1 MAEGDGIVLKKFLLA
16 LAFGAF
22 LSGPAFAAEKPL
34 LQEGKKT
41 IYERVVSHPG
51 AIMYE
56 DEKATKE
63 VGKPRT
69 FTSFYAYDRKGDMV
83 KVGVSASAS
92 DGWIKASDTT
102 NWPQAITMLF
112 TSRQGREPVL
122 FFRDHKAVEEL
133 CASDGIGE
141 KVKSYLEDINSG
153 NGTPAK
159 DSPVIAAEPSEKEGA
174 VSEDNFYLLPV
185 LEMDNQFGDSGT
197 KLLKVACIDPGSGE
211 GQNKKGKTAPEK
223 PKKDKPMKTGIVF
236 LVDTTMSMGPYIE
249 KTKEIIRKV
258 YDQLQD
264 SPVKDDVAIAVVAFR
279 SNVEKR
285 PKTQYNTKIISDF
298 ATVNERDKLE
308 ELLSEA
314 EECQASTHAFDEDSL
329 AGVQEAIERLNW
341 DGIDSRAML
350 LVTDAGPLASDDPTS
365 KTGMSPQSMA
375 ALLNDKNIYL
385 TVVHIKTKAGKEKNN
400 LGYAEKSYR
409 DLSLMDNGRS
419 SYIAIDATDERNKR
433 KGVEDFEK
441 VGSILAN
448 KYRQIAEMNMAKK
461 RAPKPKTEDI
471 PESASPEEKA
481 ARMAEAI
488 GYSMQLQFAGNQNG
502 TGAPQVV
509 SAWVADADLPSLEA
523 NPQAAPIPVVR
534 PAVLLT
540 KSQLSELR
548 KQLAN
553 ILDNAEKAFL
563 QGNED
568 FNFYEQLIS
577 AAAKMSSDPSSFS
590 TDPNA
595 NLAQKGVI
603 SEVLDGLPYKS
614 QVLQLN
620 QDNWINMSTGEQS
633 EFIRRLRGLIKL
645 YNKYDMDSKKW
656 ESFGSPNPNEW
667 VYRVP
672 LDELP

>member
-1 MAEGDGIVLKKFLLA
+1 MLKKLLIA
-16 LAFGAF
+16 LTLGAF
-22 LSGPAFAAEKPL
+22 LSGPALAAEKPL

-41 IYERVVSHPG
+41 IFERVVSHPG

-56 DEKATKE
+56 DENAAKE

-69 FTSFYAYDRKGDMV
+69 FTSFYVYDRKGEMV

-92 DGWIKASDTT
+92 DGWIKASQTT

-112 TSRQGREPVL
+112 TDRQGRDPVL
-122 FFRDHKAVEEL
+122 FFRDHKGLEEL
-133 CASDGIGE
+133 CASDGLDK
-141 KVKSYLEDINSG
+141 KVKSYLKELNSG
-153 NGTPAK
+153 NGKAAK

-174 VSEDNFYLLPV
+174 VSEENFYLLPV
-185 LEMDNQFGDSGT
+185 LDMDSQFSDSGT
-197 KLLKVACIDPGSGE
+197 KLLKVACIDPGNGE
-211 GQNKKGKTAPEK
+211 EQDKKGETATKEQ
-223 PKKDKPMKTGIVF
+223 PKKDRSMKTGIVF
-236 LVDTTMSMGPYIE
+236 VVDTTMSMGPYIE

-258 YDQLQD
+258 YDQLQN
-264 SPVKDDVAIAVVAFR
+264 SPVKDDVSIAVVAFR
-279 SNVEKR
+279 SNVEKA

-298 ATVNERDKLE
+298 ATVNEREKLE
-308 ELLSEA
+308 DLLSET

-350 LVTDAGPLASDDPTS
+350 LITDAGPLAADDPTS
-365 KTGMSPQSMA
+365 NTGMSPQSMA
-375 ALLNDKNIYL
+375 ALLNDKKIFL
-385 TVVHIKTKAGKEKNN
+385 TVAHVKSPAGKKAND
-400 LGYAEKSYR
+400 LSYAEKSYR

-419 SYIAIDATDERNKR
+419 SYIPIDAPTPQQGAQNFD
-433 KGVEDFEK
+433 K
-441 VGSILAN
+441 VGTVLAS
-448 KYRQIAEMNMAKK
+448 KYRQIAELTAAHKM
-461 RAPKPKTEDI
+461 APKPKTEDI

-523 NPQAAPIPVVR
+523 NPQAAPIPAVK

-553 ILDNAEKAFL
+553 LIDNAEKAFL
-563 QGNED
+563 QGNEN

-590 TDPNA
+590 KDPNA

-614 QVLQLN
+614 QVLRLN

-633 EFIRRLRGLIKL
+633 EFIRRLQGLLRL
-645 YNKYDMDSKKW
+645 YNTYDMDAKKW

-667 VYRVP
+667 VCRVP
-672 LDELP
+672 LDQLP

>member
-1 MAEGDGIVLKKFLLA
+1 MVEGDGIVLKKILLVLA
-16 LAFGAF
+16 LGAF
-22 LSGPAFAAEKPL
+22 LSAPALAAEKPL

-41 IYERVVSHPG
+41 IFERVVSHPG

-69 FTSFYAYDRKGDMV
+69 FTSFYVYDRKGDMV

-92 DGWIKASDTT
+92 DGWIKTSDTT
-102 NWPQAITMLF
+102 DWPQAITMLF
-112 TSRQGREPVL
+112 TDRQGRDPVL
-122 FFRDHKAVEEL
+122 FFRDHKAVEDL

-141 KVKSYLEDINSG
+141 KVKGYLEEINSG
-153 NGTPAK
+153 RGKAAK

-174 VSEDNFYLLPV
+174 VAEDNFYLLPV
-185 LEMDNQFGDSGT
+185 LEMDNQFGESGT
-197 KLLKVACIDPGSGE
+197 KLLKVACIDPGNGE
-211 GQNKKGKTAPEK
+211 DQNKKGKKAAEK

-236 LVDTTMSMGPYIE
+236 VVDTTMSMGPYIE

-264 SPVKDDVAIAVVAFR
+264 SPVKDDVSIAVVAFR

-298 ATVNERDKLE
+298 ATVNERARLE
-308 ELLSEA
+308 DLLSET

-329 AGVQEAIERLNW
+329 AGVQEAIERLSW

-350 LVTDAGPLASDDPTS
+350 LITDAGPLASDDPTS
-365 KTGMSPQSMA
+365 NTGMSPQSMA
-375 ALLNDKNIYL
+375 ALLNDKKIFL
-385 TVVHIKTKAGKEKNN
+385 TVAHVKSPAGKKAND

-419 SYIAIDATDERNKR
+419 SYIPIDAPTPQQGAKNFD
-433 KGVEDFEK
+433 K
-441 VGSILAN
+441 VGTVLAS
-448 KYRQIAEMNMAKK
+448 KYRQIAELTAANK

-488 GYSMQLQFAGNQNG
+488 GYSMQLQFAGNQND

-523 NPQAAPIPVVR
+523 NPQAAPIPVVK

-553 ILDNAEKAFL
+553 LIDNAEKAFL
-563 QGNED
+563 QGNEN
-568 FNFYEQLIS
+568 FNFYEQLLS

-590 TDPNA
+590 KDPNA

-614 QVLQLN
+614 QVLRLT

-633 EFIRRLRGLIKL
+633 EFIRRLRGLLKL
-645 YNKYDMDSKKW
+645 YNSYDMDAKKW

-667 VYRVP
+667 VFRVP
-672 LDELP
+672 LNELP